1 MVRKMDLGS
10 IRHFWNKKSKDFFV
24 RKRYPVIF
32 GGIVAEVVL
41 LDQLTKW
48 LIISL
53 QPQWH
58 TRFVSINYI
67 QNTGAGFGILQGQTL
82 TLAILSIIIGIV
94 LIGSYNKID
103 KKLMPQLLFALFLP
117 FGATTNEAIFLFF
130 CVRDHYLLLSS
141 PLPIVIILLSYL
153 LMISKEEEEQT
164 IVNEI

>member
-103 KKLMPQLLFALFLP
+103 KKLMPQLLFALFL
-117 FGATTNEAIFLFF
+117 GGLIGNLIDRLLES
-130 CVRDHYLLLSS
+130 LLL
-141 PLPIVIILLSYL
+141 ILLIFHSGQHL
-153 LMISKEEEEQT
+153 I
-164 IVNEI
+164 

>member
-103 KKLMPQLLFALFLP
+103 KKLMPQLLFALFLGGLIGNLIDRLFRKFVIDFINFSFWP
-117 FGATTNEAIFLFF
+117 AFNLADTALTIAAIGL
-130 CVRDHYLLLSS
+130 
-141 PLPIVIILLSYL
+141 IIYYW
-153 LMISKEEEEQT
+153 KK
-164 IVNEI
+164 